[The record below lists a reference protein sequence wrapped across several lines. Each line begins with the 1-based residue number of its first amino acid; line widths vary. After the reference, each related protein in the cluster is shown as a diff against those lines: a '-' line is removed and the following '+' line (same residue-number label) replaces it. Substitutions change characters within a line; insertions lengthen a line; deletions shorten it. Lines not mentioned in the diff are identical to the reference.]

1 MSQLLRVSVS
11 EESNGAVSVSIGS
24 ASNSAEFITKALK
37 KDIGIA
43 YSSGKIPASASLV
56 LDPFGNSSSLSG
68 IRGGEIG
75 GNLQFR
81 LSMLEPS
88 WGELNAISSSI
99 ALEVN
104 NTMAGGMDL
113 YGQKVPL
120 FDVPRSYVADL
131 SMTNSNV
138 EQTLV
143 LQKSS

>member
-24 ASNSAEFITKALK
+24 ASNSAEFLTKGTK

-43 YSSGKIPASASLV
+43 YSIGNIPASASLV

-68 IRGGEIG
+68 ISGGEIG

-88 WGELNAISSSI
+88 WNERTQFRVLLF
-99 ALEVN
+99 LEVN

-113 YGQKVPL
+113 YGKKGEPYLTFLALMLRISQ
-120 FDVPRSYVADL
+120 
-131 SMTNSNV
+131 
-138 EQTLV
+138 
-143 LQKSS
+143 